1 MRNGW
6 IFSFLF
12 HLGILAL
19 WLLLPQ
25 APEDSGVVWNASGQA
40 RPESLTVRTLS
51 EKEFRNELKDAL
63 EETEAQVVSGDDQ
76 LKSERAGIRKGKML
90 LSKHNQQVDEETQ
103 SARLG
108 KFKNNLKEGARE
120 AGSGQSPQND
130 VPPAKPEIA
139 KLFELPRSEKDL
151 EAMAAHTRNTGR
163 LRGPASIE
171 PGPGDKKGEGFSS
184 TEDYLKDVAVG
195 ANTLLNTK
203 EFRFYGFYERIREKL
218 SYRWRQNL
226 DVAFKKIISERRNIG
241 AGEQTTQVH
250 VKMGPAGEVRSVRV
264 IGSSGY
270 EELDEAALVAF
281 RQAGP
286 FPNPPAEMLDAQKN
300 VTIRWDFVV
309 LGDESSGVRV
319 QVRQRTW

>member
-6 IFSFLF
+6 LFSAFL
-12 HLGILAL
+12 HLLLLAF
-19 WLLLPQ
+19 WLLVPS
-25 APEDSGVVWNASGQA
+25 APHEVVVWNAQA
-40 RPESLTVRTLS
+40 PTKPESLEVRTLS
-51 EKEFRNELKDAL
+51 EKQFQSELKDAL
-63 EETEAQVVSGDDQ
+63 EETEAQVVAGDDQ
-76 LKSERAGIRKGKML
+76 LKTEKAGERKGKTL

-103 SARLG
+103 AARLG
-108 KFKNNLKEGARE
+108 KYKNNLKEGARE
-120 AGSGQSPQND
+120 AGGGQTAGGDD
-130 VPPAKPEIA
+130 VPPPKPEIA
-139 KLFELPRSEKDL
+139 KLFELPRDAKDIEPTTAL
-151 EAMAAHTRNTGR
+151 TRNTGR
-163 LRGPASIE
+163 LRSPASID
-171 PGPGDKKGEGFSS
+171 PAPGDKKGEGLSA

-226 DVAFKKIISERRNIG
+226 DVAFKKIISERRNLG

-250 VKMGPAGEVRSVRV
+250 VKMGPLGQVVSVRV
-264 IGSSGY
+264 TGSSGY

-281 RQAGP
+281 REAGP

-309 LGDESSGVRV
+309 LGDDSAGPRV